1 MIQVTNDTSPTSL
14 TPSRYVLV
22 LVYPAPAQTQHFPI
36 FNI

>member
-22 LVYPAPAQTQHFPI
+22 LVYPAQTQHFPI